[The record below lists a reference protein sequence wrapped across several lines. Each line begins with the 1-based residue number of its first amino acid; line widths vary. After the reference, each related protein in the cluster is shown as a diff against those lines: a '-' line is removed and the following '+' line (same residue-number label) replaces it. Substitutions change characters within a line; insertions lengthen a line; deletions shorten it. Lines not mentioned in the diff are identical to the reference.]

1 MSPSLKVFADR
12 LKELM
17 GTLSQEEFSK
27 KIGINR
33 TTLINYL
40 FGKREP
46 QILVLKQIAEEC
58 EVSADYLLGLSNCRS
73 LKDDEKTACFTT
85 GLSENTISQLKSNP
99 CAIRFIDSLF
109 ENGFDKEIIDVDMW
123 VKKAAEYNAR
133 EDDFES
139 QLKQKGHPPFEH
151 PKPPKEWYEQ
161 EPLRQLSSVAA
172 AAKDMYTKEYELQAK
187 YRSGLR
193 SRRQEEG
200 TDDAE

>member
-1 MSPSLKVFADR
+1 MSPSLKIFADR

-99 CAIRFIDSLF
+99 CAIRFINSMF
-109 ENGFDKEIIDVDMW
+109 ENGFDEEIFNVDQW
-123 VKKAAEYNAR
+123 AQKAAEFNVR
-133 EDDFES
+133 EEYWEN
-139 QLKQKGHPPFEH
+139 QIKQHGHSPFEH
-151 PKPPKEWYEQ
+151 PKPPEEWYEQ
-161 EPLRQLSSVAA
+161 EPLRQLKSVAA
-172 AAKDMYTKEYELQAK
+172 AAKNMYTRAKEDQEERTK
-187 YRSGLR
+187 GRR
-193 SRRQEEG
+193 SRQQKESEG
-200 TDDAE
+200 NAE